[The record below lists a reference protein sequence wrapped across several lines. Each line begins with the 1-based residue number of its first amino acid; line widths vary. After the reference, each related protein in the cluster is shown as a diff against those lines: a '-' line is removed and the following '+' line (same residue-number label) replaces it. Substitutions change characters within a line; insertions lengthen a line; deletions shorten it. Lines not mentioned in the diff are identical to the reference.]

1 LQREQQAPL
10 GVLVNLCPTEPLSLQ
25 RIKRNEPDWR
35 NLVRLSLRTP
45 GITPSRLYF
54 RLAIEAGLHFI
65 NFTPNAAETQAL
77 RELAEEKR
85 LLYCGR
91 DGKTGQT
98 FLKTVLAPALR
109 DRNLRIDGWYSTNL
123 LGNDD
128 GITLDNDDC
137 RKTKQHSKLAA
148 LPQILGYQPGGSSH
162 CHQVH
167 IHYYPPRGDAKE
179 AWDSID
185 FTGFL
190 EMPMQLKLNWLG
202 RDSILA
208 APAVLDLVRLVCYGA
223 SLKRKGLLHELS
235 YFFKDPLS
243 TPQSGMPLHSTPDQ
257 FKKLMDFLGRG
268 QKRS

>member
-1 LQREQQAPL
+1 
-10 GVLVNLCPTEPLSLQ
+10 VNLCPTEPITLQ
-25 RIKRNEPDWR
+25 PTEESAVDWR
-35 NLVRLSLRTP
+35 NLSAISKSTP
-45 GITPSRLYF
+45 GVTPSSLYF
-54 RLAIEAGLHFI
+54 RLAIEANLHFI
-65 NFTPNAAETQAL
+65 NFTPNFAETPRLRALAAE
-77 RELAEEKR
+77 KS

-128 GITLDNDDC
+128 GVTLADEHC
-137 RKTKQHSKLAA
+137 RKTKQRSKLEA

-179 AWDSID
+179 AWDNID

-190 EMPMQLKLNWLG
+190 GAQMQLKLNWLG
-202 RDSILA
+202 RDSLLA
-208 APAVLDLVRLVCYGA
+208 APAVLDLVRLVCSA
-223 SLKRKGLLHELS
+223 AQRRKTGLLHELS
-235 YFFKDPLS
+235 YFFKDPL
-243 TPQSGMPLHSTPDQ
+243 TGPGHEKPIHSTPDQ
-257 FKKLMDFLGRG
+257 FAALLNFLCEEEEECRAGNH
-268 QKRS
+268 S